1 RAYCLKTQPATGETY
16 PKSDL
21 FNKAN
26 YSFNTN
32 VNFNQF
38 NYLFLTISV
47 SGLAGNRS
55 FSYTSLTDKK
65 QVMRDIL

>member
-1 RAYCLKTQPATGETY
+1 MVFVCLFF
-16 PKSDL
+16 D
-21 FNKAN
+21 N
-26 YSFNTN
+26 YSFNTK